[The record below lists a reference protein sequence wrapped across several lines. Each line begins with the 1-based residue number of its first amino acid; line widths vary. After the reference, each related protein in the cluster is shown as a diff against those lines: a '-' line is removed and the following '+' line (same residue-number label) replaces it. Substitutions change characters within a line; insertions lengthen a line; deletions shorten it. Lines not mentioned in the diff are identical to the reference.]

1 VTLARLEL
9 RHPSGSTPILVG
21 AGALAQVGDLAPFI
35 DGRRAFVVTSTA
47 VSTLQWH
54 ALEPLLERAGH
65 YEVLEVP
72 DGEEAKRLSVF
83 EDLCRRMALAGGKR
97 DSLVVGF
104 GGGTVGDLAGFAAAT
119 FLRGIDFLLAPTT
132 LLAQVDAAIGG
143 KTGVNL
149 PEAKNSVGA
158 FHHPLVVV
166 SDTRLLQTL
175 PVAELRSGLVEI
187 IKIAALANP
196 DLLTD
201 VERDFGR
208 LLGAD
213 ASVLARVVEQA
224 AAAKIEIVESD
235 PTEKGRRK
243 LLNLGHTLGH
253 ALEAACAYRE
263 LRHGEA
269 VGYGLLFVLRLAES
283 RGLPRS
289 DAGRLRGLLERLR
302 LPALPPLAAGD
313 LVERICRDKKVSEN
327 GVTWVLP
334 ARIGEARLVDDLPLD
349 EVRAELETFLGD
361 DRPGRP

>member
-1 VTLARLEL
+1 MTPARLEL
-9 RHPSGSTPILVG
+9 RHPTGSTPLFVG
-21 AGALAQVGDLAPFI
+21 AGALAEVGDLAPFV
-35 DGRRAFVVTSTA
+35 DGRRIFVVTSAA
-47 VSTLQWH
+47 VSGHQWH
-54 ALEPLLERAGH
+54 ALAPVLELAAH

-72 DGEEAKRLSVF
+72 DGEEAKRLPVL
-83 EDLCRRMALAGGKR
+83 EDLCRRMALGGGKR
-97 DSLVVGF
+97 DSLVVAF

-119 FLRGIDFLLAPTT
+119 FLRGVDLLLAPTT

-158 FHHPLVVV
+158 FHHPLAVV

-187 IKIAALANP
+187 IKIAALTDAE
-196 DLLTD
+196 LLAD
-201 VERDFGR
+201 VERDFDR

-253 ALEAACAYRE
+253 ALESACAYRG

-269 VGYGLLFVLRLAES
+269 VAYGLLFALRLAEP

-289 DAGRLRGLLERLR
+289 DGERLRALLARLR

-313 LVERICRDKKVSEN
+313 LIERICRDKKVSET

-334 ARIGEARLVDDLPLD
+334 SKIGEARLAEDMPLE
-349 EVRAELETFLGD
+349 EVRAELESFLGE